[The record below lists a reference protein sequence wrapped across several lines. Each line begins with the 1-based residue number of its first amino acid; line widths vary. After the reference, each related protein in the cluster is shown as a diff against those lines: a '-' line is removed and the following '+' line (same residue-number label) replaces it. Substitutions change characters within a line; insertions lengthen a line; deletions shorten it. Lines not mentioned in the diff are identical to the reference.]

1 MNFSSMR
8 KQTKMMMQ
16 KEPDLTR
23 VETYKVLQY
32 ELKQERL
39 KKQRE

>member
-1 MNFSSMR
+1 
-8 KQTKMMMQ
+8 MMMQ